1 MPVGAVWDA
10 ADLVGGNGRLVV
22 LMDVNWWTGTTSQLL
37 PIVENIE
44 RFIDDPPSTLVLP
57 GSLFRSSGES
67 LSTNGTFLT
76 INGYDVLGQSGAPL
90 LSFSGSRVD
99 TDGDLLRILASQIV
113 AGGGLLRV
121 DGGAQI
127 VQTGSD
133 ALLSARDSTLAL
145 GGHLIDVAG
154 RSFAVQGDS
163 DPDPISG
170 APTGL
175 VFGIDRPL
183 QPGPGAAVFEA
194 DASRVTVGGSAVKI
208 DTALLEASAP
218 VLRLLNGAALTTGN
232 HAIDLALRAK
242 VSIPG
247 DALVS
252 LHLSS
257 LLVRQG
263 HLVNVAG
270 GSRLSVGDLV
280 ALTGGSTLSILNGAL
295 LSVSGGS
302 IVNVGGALIR
312 FTGTD
317 NFVSITNSFAP
328 TALIGGVPV
337 YAPGGGFSVT
347 TSNALAGLGTSGA
360 IKINGVTLTPTTS
373 LSRLTGSLVVVQGGS
388 VKVGP

>member
-1 MPVGAVWDA
+1 M
-10 ADLVGGNGRLVV
+10 
-22 LMDVNWWTGTTSQLL
+22 
-37 PIVENIE
+37 
-44 RFIDDPPSTLVLP
+44 
-57 GSLFRSSGES
+57 
-67 LSTNGTFLT
+67 
-76 INGYDVLGQSGAPL
+76 
-90 LSFSGSRVD
+90 
-99 TDGDLLRILASQIV
+99 
-113 AGGGLLRV
+113 
-121 DGGAQI
+121 
-127 VQTGSD
+127 
-133 ALLSARDSTLAL
+133 
-145 GGHLIDVAG
+145 
-154 RSFAVQGDS
+154 QGDS

-252 LHLSS
+252 LKISS

-295 LSVSGGS
+295 LS
-302 IVNVGGALIR
+302 VGGALIR